1 MNDQRATEGFWS
13 DPLSLWLQQA
23 TWLEWLQPVLY
34 FVLSMALASLLFTLL
49 DLAMMC
55 WKEFHHSAATNGPSA
70 TGPSATLSPP
80 RKSAQAGALR
90 FLFRP

>member
-1 MNDQRATEGFWS
+1 MNDQIATEGFWS

-55 WKEFHHSAATNGPSA
+55 WKEFHQSATTNGQP
-70 TGPSATLSPP
+70 ATLSPP
-80 RKSAQAGALR
+80 RKIAQAGALR